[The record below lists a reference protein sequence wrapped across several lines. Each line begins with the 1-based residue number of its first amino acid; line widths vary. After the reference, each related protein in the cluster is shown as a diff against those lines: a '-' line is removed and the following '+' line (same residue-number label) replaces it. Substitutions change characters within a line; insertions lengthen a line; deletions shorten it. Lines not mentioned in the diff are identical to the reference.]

1 MMIGVST
8 TIKIYSNFM
17 YSLSDYDFVLPEKLI
32 AQKPAVPRDHC
43 RLLCYNQQ
51 TKEVKH
57 DHFHHLKQYLPKN
70 SLLVFNDSQVIPAR
84 LLGQKQHTEG
94 KFEIFLLKQLK
105 DNLWEVLLKG
115 KNKQEGML
123 IKFPHSN
130 LQAKIIE
137 PVDDQRWLVE
147 FNYHEPDLSR
157 ILNRTGLIPLPPYIK
172 IEQSNNHVKQWLK
185 KQYQTIYADSSKKG
199 SVAAPTAGLHFT
211 QRLLT
216 QLEVAGIEFAKVT
229 LHVGL
234 GTFSPVRHEDITQH
248 KMHCELGMIDKKTLL
263 RILEAKKAGRPIIS
277 VGTTTVRVLEG
288 LVAKYLNYSP
298 EKLQA
303 LPDVLTEEIG
313 IFIYPGYRFKI
324 LDGLITN
331 FHLPKSTLLMLVSA
345 MTGKDKL
352 LDLYKVAVQK
362 KYQFFS
368 FGDAMLI
375 L

>member
-1 MMIGVST
+1 M
-8 TIKIYSNFM
+8 IKIYSNFM
-17 YSLSDYDFVLPEKLI
+17 YSLSDYDFILPEKLI

-43 RLLCYNQQ
+43 RLFSYNRQ
-51 TKEVKH
+51 TDKVEH
-57 DHFHHLKQYLPKN
+57 QHFYDLKKLLPKN
-70 SLLVFNDSQVIPAR
+70 ALLVFNDSQVIPAR
-84 LLGQKQHTEG
+84 LLGQKQQTEG

-115 KNKQEGML
+115 KHKKEGM
-123 IKFPHSN
+123 IIRFPHSN
-130 LQAKIIE
+130 LQAKILE
-137 PVDDQRWLVE
+137 PVDEQRWLVE

-172 IEQSNNHVKQWLK
+172 IEQSNTHIKQWLK

-211 QRLLT
+211 KRLLS
-216 QLEVAGIEFAKVT
+216 QLEAAGTEFAKVT

-234 GTFSPVRHEDITQH
+234 GTFSPVRMEDITQH
-248 KMHCELGMIDKKTLL
+248 KMHSELGIIDKKTLL
-263 RILEAKKAGRPIIS
+263 KILEAKKAGRPIIS

-298 EKLQA
+298 EKLKA
-303 LPDVLTEEIG
+303 LPDYLTEEIS
-313 IFIYPGYRFKI
+313 IFIYPGYHFKI

-345 MTGKDKL
+345 MISKDKL
-352 LDLYKVAVQK
+352 LDLYKIAVQK
-362 KYQFFS
+362 KYRFFS

>member
-1 MMIGVST
+1 
-8 TIKIYSNFM
+8 M
-17 YSLSDYDFVLPEKLI
+17 YSLSDYDFILPEKLI

-43 RLLCYNQQ
+43 RLLCYNRATDQVQ
-51 TKEVKH
+51 H
-57 DHFHHLKQYLPKN
+57 DYFYHLKKYLPSG

-84 LLGQKQHTEG
+84 LLGKKQNTEG
-94 KFEIFLLKQLK
+94 KFEIFLLKQLN

-115 KNKQEGML
+115 KRKREGM
-123 IKFPHSN
+123 IIGFNHSN
-130 LQAKIIE
+130 LQAKLLE
-137 PVDDQRWLVE
+137 PMDEQRWLVE
-147 FNYHEPDLSR
+147 FNYHEPELGR

-172 IEQSNNHVKQWLK
+172 IEQSNTHIKQWLK
-185 KQYQTIYADSSKKG
+185 KQYQTIYADSAKKG

-211 QRLLT
+211 QRLLKG
-216 QLEVAGIEFAKVT
+216 LAAGGIEFAKVT

-248 KMHCELGMIDKKTLL
+248 KMHAELGMIDKKTLL
-263 RILEAKKAGRPIIS
+263 QILHAKKVGRPIIS

-288 LVAKYLNYSP
+288 LVAKYLTYSE
-298 EKLQA
+298 EKLSQ
-303 LPDVLTEEIG
+303 LPEVLTEEIG

-345 MTGKDKL
+345 MTGKDRL
-352 LDLYKVAVQK
+352 LELYKIAIQK

>member
-1 MMIGVST
+1 
-8 TIKIYSNFM
+8 M
-17 YSLSDYDFVLPEKLI
+17 YSLSDYDFILPEKLI

-43 RLLCYNQQ
+43 RLLVYKRDK
-51 TKEVKH
+51 KETKH
-57 DHFHHLKQYLPKN
+57 DHFYNLKKYLPAG

-84 LLGQKQHTEG
+84 LLGQKQATEG
-94 KFEIFLLKQLK
+94 KFEIFLLKQMN

-115 KNKQEGML
+115 KNKKAGM
-123 IKFPHSN
+123 IIRFHHSN
-130 LQAKIIE
+130 LQAKILE
-137 PVDDQRWLVE
+137 PVDEQRWLVE
-147 FNYHEPDLSR
+147 FNYHEPELGR

-172 IEQSNNHVKQWLK
+172 IEQSNTHIKQWLK

-211 QRLLT
+211 QRLLKG
-216 QLEVAGIEFAKVT
+216 LENAGTEFAKVT

-248 KMHCELGMIDKKTLL
+248 KMHSELGMIDKKTLL
-263 RILEAKKAGRPIIS
+263 KILEAKKVGRPIIS

-298 EKLQA
+298 EKLA
-303 LPDVLTEEIG
+303 KLPDILTEEIG
-313 IFIYPGYRFKI
+313 IFIYPGYHFKI

-345 MTGKDKL
+345 MTGKDEL
-352 LDLYKVAVQK
+352 LNLYKIAVQK
-362 KYQFFS
+362 KYHFFS

>member
-1 MMIGVST
+1 MMIGQST
-8 TIKIYSNFM
+8 TIKTYSNFM
-17 YSLSDYDFVLPEKLI
+17 YSLSDYDFILPEKLI

-43 RLLCYNQQ
+43 RLLFFDSKTQNAQ
-51 TKEVKH
+51 
-57 DHFHHLKQYLPKN
+57 HHYFYDLKKLLP
-70 SLLVFNDSQVIPAR
+70 SGALLVFNDSQVIPAR
-84 LLGQKQHTEG
+84 LLGQKQHTDG

-115 KNKQEGML
+115 KRKKEGM
-123 IKFPHSN
+123 IIRFAHSN

-137 PVDDQRWLVE
+137 NLDEQRWLVE

-172 IEQSNNHVKQWLK
+172 IEQSNTHIKQWLK

-211 QRLLT
+211 QRLLS
-216 QLEVAGIEFAKVT
+216 QLENGGVEFAKVT

-248 KMHCELGMIDKKTLL
+248 KMHSELGMIDKKTLL
-263 RILEAKKAGRPIIS
+263 QILEAKKAGRPIIS

-288 LVAKYLNYSP
+288 LVSKYLNYSP
-298 EKLQA
+298 EKLAQ

-352 LDLYKVAVQK
+352 LELYKIAIQK
-362 KYQFFS
+362 KYKFFS